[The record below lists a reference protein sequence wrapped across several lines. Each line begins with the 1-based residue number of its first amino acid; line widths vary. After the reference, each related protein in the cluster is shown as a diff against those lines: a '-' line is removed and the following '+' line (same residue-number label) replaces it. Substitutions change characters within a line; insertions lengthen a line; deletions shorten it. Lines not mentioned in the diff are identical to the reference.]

1 MIDQIN
7 NCKWIGKNPKLQS
20 ICCKSAVRDRS
31 YCEDHVWLVYQKG
44 SALAKRKK
52 DIRRAEA
59 FWNLESEFHQAI
71 EELIAEG
78 ELEL

>member
-1 MIDQIN
+1 MITNKCQ
-7 NCKWIGKNPKLQS
+7 WIGNNPKIQS
-20 ICCKSAVRDRS
+20 VCMCNTVTGRS

-78 ELEL
+78 EFEL